1 MSDIVSAL
9 YAVARRVKHMINS
22 IMKNVTHTM
31 RVYPG
36 NYGRKSIA

>member
-9 YAVARRVKHMINS
+9 YAVARRVKH
-22 IMKNVTHTM
+22 MKNVTHTM